1 MDEVR
6 ISDELAIR
14 ELVASYADAV
24 VRRDADAWSATWAE
38 DGEWHIL
45 GNATRGRDAV
55 VSLWKQLM
63 AAVPFVV
70 QVPGHALI
78 EVDGARA
85 TGRWYI
91 TEYGKSADGSG
102 SLTLGV
108 YHDEYTRS
116 AEGWR
121 FLRRRFDALY
131 SGPPDLSGTPQPFPE
146 KV

>member
-70 QVPGHALI
+70 
-78 EVDGARA
+78 
-85 TGRWYI
+85 
-91 TEYGKSADGSG
+91 
-102 SLTLGV
+102 
-108 YHDEYTRS
+108 
-116 AEGWR
+116 
-121 FLRRRFDALY
+121 
-131 SGPPDLSGTPQPFPE
+131 
-146 KV
+146 